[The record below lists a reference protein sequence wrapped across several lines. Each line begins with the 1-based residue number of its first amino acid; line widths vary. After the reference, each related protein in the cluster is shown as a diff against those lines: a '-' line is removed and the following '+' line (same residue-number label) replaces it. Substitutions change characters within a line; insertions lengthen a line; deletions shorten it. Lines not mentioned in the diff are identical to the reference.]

1 MARISE
7 KALRPRQYVFNRL
20 SAERIARLTSG
31 VRKLRESEKRQ
42 SVNARAATRAADRHV
57 AARHAENIMAGLRQA
72 VPESDEI
79 GVLEK
84 ELEELRRRKRD
95 LFDMLR
101 KSLGADSHAIAH
113 GDVSGDVS
121 GDVRGDVSGDMS
133 EDVVRRTVGASSLR
147 LAASEGLPNDLVH
160 ASAEQSASTGDGNGK
175 GAKETTART
184 E

>member
-31 VRKLRESEKRQ
+31 VRKLQESERRQ
-42 SVNARAATRAADRHV
+42 SVNTRAAARAADRHV
-57 AARHAENIMAGLRQA
+57 AARHAENIMAGLRHA
-72 VPESDEI
+72 VAETDEI

-95 LFDMLR
+95 LFEMLR

-113 GDVSGDVS
+113 GDESGVAAA
-121 GDVRGDVSGDMS
+121 
-133 EDVVRRTVGASSLR
+133 GASSMVLADAADGAPEDLR
-147 LAASEGLPNDLVH
+147 
-160 ASAEQSASTGDGNGK
+160 ASADQSPDAEEMSDRPAAESAT
-175 GAKETTART
+175 RT
-184 E
+184 D